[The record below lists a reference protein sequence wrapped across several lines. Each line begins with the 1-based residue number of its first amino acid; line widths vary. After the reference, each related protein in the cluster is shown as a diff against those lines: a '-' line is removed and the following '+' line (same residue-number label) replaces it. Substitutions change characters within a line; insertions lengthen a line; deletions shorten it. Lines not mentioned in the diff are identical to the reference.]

1 MIEHRTSCGGER
13 DAKFAAATLGRI
25 IAARNAASPH
35 LHMSTP
41 SAAKASAPLDRLDL
55 KILRQYQDNTR
66 QPAERIATAV
76 GLSTAAVQRR
86 LRRMRETGVIE
97 AEVAKIA
104 PAKVGVPITC
114 IVGVEL
120 VRETANGLQ
129 RFIAKMARFK
139 QVQQCYYVTGRMD
152 FMLVVLARDMQ
163 AYDQFMRKAL
173 LDDPNVRSYE
183 THVVLTSAKTGTS
196 VPVEL

>member
-1 MIEHRTSCGGER
+1 MPPPEL
-13 DAKFAAATLGRI
+13 DA
-25 IAARNAASPH
+25 
-35 LHMSTP
+35 
-41 SAAKASAPLDRLDL
+41 LDR
-55 KILRQYQDNTR
+55 KILRRYQHDTR
-66 QPAERIATAV
+66 LAAETIASEI

-86 LRRMRETGVIE
+86 LRRLRDRGVIE
-97 AEVAKIA
+97 AEVARLDPGA
-104 PAKVGVPITC
+104 LGLPVTC

-129 RFIAKMARFK
+129 RFSKKIARYEE
-139 QVQQCYYVTGRMD
+139 VQQCYYVTGRMD

-163 AYDQFMRKAL
+163 SYDVFARKAL

-183 THVVLTSAKTGTS
+183 THVVLERAKTGAS